1 MMALNLV
8 EELEEDDEAGWVI
21 SLNGLVAILM
31 CFILL
36 LLASFL
42 DQIRFDPFTLQS
54 VVSMWQP
61 NHRFNSHPAEEGKL
75 ESRRRMIRK
84 LEEYAETEPN
94 MIFERKLNSIDLPHL
109 GSGVGQLQIT
119 FTSIA
124 DKKLFDVGRSDLTEG
139 FKSLLSSVGE
149 CLASLRKQID
159 QVKRIEIQVHRN
171 SDPSISPSRSIFSE
185 TAKYAFK
192 VKQFLDKNEEFKKY
206 PEDYVEKVDGLPRF
220 AKPKTLSDRMI
231 ISSYVDVMPRDEIRQ
246 QISSQVVILVSLDL
260 KI

>member
-1 MMALNLV
+1 M
-8 EELEEDDEAGWVI
+8 
-21 SLNGLVAILM
+21 
-31 CFILL
+31 
-36 LLASFL
+36 
-42 DQIRFDPFTLQS
+42 
-54 VVSMWQP
+54 
-61 NHRFNSHPAEEGKL
+61 
-75 ESRRRMIRK
+75 
-84 LEEYAETEPN
+84 
-94 MIFERKLNSIDLPHL
+94 
-109 GSGVGQLQIT
+109 
-119 FTSIA
+119 
-124 DKKLFDVGRSDLTEG
+124 
-139 FKSLLSSVGE
+139 
-149 CLASLRKQID
+149 
-159 QVKRIEIQVHRN
+159 N